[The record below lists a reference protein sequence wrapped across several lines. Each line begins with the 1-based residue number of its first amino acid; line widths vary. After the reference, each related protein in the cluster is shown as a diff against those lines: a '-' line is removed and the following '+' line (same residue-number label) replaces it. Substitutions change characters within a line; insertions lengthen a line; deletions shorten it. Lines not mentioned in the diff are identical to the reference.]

1 MPLIISYYYYYFR
14 GNIIYFAT
22 SASGHRHCRA
32 MGPILTR
39 EHLVI
44 LSGLSTYKFI
54 MITTNQ
60 IPNEKKMSFPWESV
74 TRNKKQL

>member
-39 EHLVI
+39 EHFVI
-44 LSGLSTYKFI
+44 LSGLWTLQVHHDYDKSNSNREKDVISLGICYK
-54 MITTNQ
+54 N
-60 IPNEKKMSFPWESV
+60 
-74 TRNKKQL
+74 